1 MKLSNKTYDILK
13 IIVWVFAPLATL
25 IAAICVIWGIPYSE
39 QITATLAA
47 INAFLGSLLGKSNAD
62 YNKEQTTEVYNSDL
76 LKDMLGFD
84 EYLNLMGEAESEEED
99 EEESEE

>member
-1 MKLSNKTYDILK
+1 MKLSNKTYDTLK

-25 IAAICVIWGIPYSE
+25 IAAVCVIWGVPYSE

-62 YNKEQTTEVYNSDL
+62 YNKGQATEVFNADL

-84 EYLNLMGEAESEEED
+84 EDMNLLGEKESEAEVEESEEE
-99 EEESEE
+99 